1 MFGLDVWIFLDVSIF
16 QNSID
21 MQKRNAIPT
30 RIKTSLLPKVDCGL
44 FVQIP
49 IKVKQGQ
56 EQKISL

>member
-1 MFGLDVWIFLDVSIF
+1 
-16 QNSID
+16 

-56 EQKISL
+56 EQQISL